1 MDYPDISLTTKLSS
15 YQFRLLYT
23 LCHISGSEG
32 LVKASTHELAEL
44 TGKANEKT
52 VRGAL
57 KELEAQGFIRREATK
72 RANGYRGKDIIYLVA
87 TPVPNLK
94 IKPWAKR
101 PNVYSRIW
109 NEEEILEEH
118 GAICYICGLD
128 IDLKA
133 PRKIGEQGWEL
144 SIHYDHV
151 VPVVEG
157 GPDTAENVRPAHAL
171 CNLKKGRST
180 TSNARTEPLDDGKNS
195 RANNGQIFRTSPDY
209 MTNSRISHPS
219 YKPLVPNSQIANSN
233 KLKES
238 ETKGFTK
245 EIKVPMRKWE
255 DDGDSLAGFGL
266 VEPKDA
272 PQPVIRK
279 SDPKTRGK
287 RPEHEWTA
295 MDVAAEFSYQVGR
308 KYPLLP
314 GTVSVKQL
322 SGALR
327 KFRTQYGTTPLVELE
342 LLRLFMGDERNFKDI
357 GDEAP
362 LLYKKY
368 LSSFGTKMN
377 QARENL
383 GLNKVTAKIE
393 TTKASDRLTS
403 SDGRTFQNSLSGRA
417 QLERHEKRLKEAK

>member
-109 NEEEILEEH
+109 TEEEILEKH
-118 GAICYICGLD
+118 GAICHICGLD

-219 YKPLVPNSQIANSN
+219 YKSLVPNSQIANSN

-272 PQPVIRK
+272 PQPIIRK

>member
-32 LVKASTHELAEL
+32 RVKASTHELAEL

-87 TPVPNLK
+87 IPVPNLK
-94 IKPWAKR
+94 INPWAKR

-109 NEEEILEEH
+109 TEEEILEEH
-118 GAICYICGLD
+118 GAICHICGLD

-219 YKPLVPNSQIANSN
+219 YKSLVPNSQIANSN